1 MGCVRGMG
9 RHVVAMGGACW
20 SMVSVDVRLRWVD
33 EWLADWRCV
42 CLELSVRCVV
52 GSLGPER
59 VWAECTHR
67 VGRAHAKKTV
77 VKA

>member
-1 MGCVRGMG
+1 
-9 RHVVAMGGACW
+9 
-20 SMVSVDVRLRWVD
+20 MVSVDVRLRGVD
-33 EWLADWRCV
+33 EWLADWPRLARIWA

-59 VWAECTHR
+59 VWAECMHR
-67 VGRAHAKKTV
+67 LGRTYAENPV